1 MIIGLLTLQLHIPAS
16 ESLKDKRMV
25 VKSLIERIRNRFN
38 VSISEIDAH
47 DLWQRSVIAIA
58 MVANQTLI
66 IQKVFEK
73 IRNIFIQET
82 SIEVLNCDIEFL

>member
-25 VKSLIERIRNRFN
+25 VKSLIDRIRNRFN